1 MLKKIAIF
9 FVVWFAI
16 ICVYLLLAYLTNR
29 SSWKTTRKAI
39 TTIDDNELMSLE
51 QLISVYPSDTRI
63 FYGVLEYEDFIVCA
77 KQILGRDMSKIYL
90 TPKDYRRVVYSL
102 IDDGSRTWID
112 WIQIKI
118 KKENINLVHE
128 KVLFKINENNRGEI
142 AKI

>member
-16 ICVYLLLAYLTNR
+16 ICIYLLLVYRANR
-29 SSWKTTRKAI
+29 SRRKTTTEDI
-39 TTIDDNELMSLE
+39 PTIDDNELMSLE
-51 QLISVYPSDTRI
+51 QLMNVYPSNVSI
-63 FYGVLEYEDFIVCA
+63 FYGILEYEDFIVYA
-77 KQILGRDMSKIYL
+77 KQTFGKYTSKIFM
-90 TPKDYRRVVYSL
+90 TPKNYRRVVYSL
-102 IDDGSRTWID
+102 IDDGSCTWFD
-112 WIQIKI
+112 WLQIKI